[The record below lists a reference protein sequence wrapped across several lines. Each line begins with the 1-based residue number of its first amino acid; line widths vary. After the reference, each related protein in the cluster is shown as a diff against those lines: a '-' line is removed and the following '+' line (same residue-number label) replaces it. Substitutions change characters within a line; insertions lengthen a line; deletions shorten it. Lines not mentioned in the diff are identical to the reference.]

1 MTERDLPALLR
12 ALQWLNDG
20 LAAEPLTADRL
31 NFYAETLSDLPLAD
45 VMAAIQL
52 AAKTCKFFPRPA
64 EIRELC
70 ASQVTVDDAAE
81 NAWMRFRYAL
91 QRVSIY
97 DSVDF
102 GDPILHATIRAQFG
116 GWPQCLEIQSNRMNF
131 VHAEFV
137 KLYTAFARTRNLSQ
151 EPLQGT
157 LPRAEPVRI
166 AAFARPSEIV
176 ALPASS
182 EVDAEPRDGQT
193 VPLSRALRSWLPPP
207 TS

>member
-1 MTERDLPALLR
+1 MTERDIPSLLR

-20 LAAEPLTADRL
+20 LVGEPLTTDRL
-31 NFYAETLSDLPLAD
+31 NFYVATLDDLPLSM
-45 VMAAIQL
+45 VLHAIQL

-70 ASQVTVDDAAE
+70 QSEVTPEDAAE

-102 GDPILHATIRAQFG
+102 GDPILHATVRAQFG

-137 KLYTAFARTRNLSQ
+137 KLYTAFARTRNLST
-151 EPLQGT
+151 EPLQGV
-157 LPRAEPVRI
+157 LPRPEPVVI
-166 AAFARPSEIV
+166 AAFARPSEV
-176 ALPASS
+176 AALSAS
-182 EVDAEPRDGQT
+182 EVDAEPRDGEI
-193 VPLSRALRSWLPPP
+193 VPLSRALRAWPPR